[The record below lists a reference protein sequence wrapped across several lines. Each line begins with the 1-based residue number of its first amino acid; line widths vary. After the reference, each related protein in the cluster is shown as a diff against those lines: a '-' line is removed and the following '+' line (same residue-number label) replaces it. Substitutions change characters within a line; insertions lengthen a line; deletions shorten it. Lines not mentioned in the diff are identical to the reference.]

1 MSTTGLV
8 EARASATP
16 RWKDI
21 PRYPVITGV
30 AILAIGVTV
39 AWWAGVSI
47 SALFESAEIRRGQL
61 WRLMTSVFPHL
72 DILHL
77 AFNLYWLW
85 LLGTRVE
92 AVYGHLKT
100 LALILALAIGS
111 NSFEFAFAAPGVGLS
126 GVGYG
131 LFGLLLVVADRD
143 PRFAGA
149 LDKRTVNLFAAW
161 FFVCIFLT
169 VTHVF
174 NVGNVAHGAGA
185 VLGALLGYAIVYPGR
200 RLLISGVASGL
211 IVLGVCGSTFL
222 RPSVNFSSQGGY
234 EEEKWGYDELMAN
247 RNQEALRWL
256 RDAVKYQPK
265 IALFWANLG
274 IAYHRLNR
282 MSEAVNAYERAY
294 ELEPINPDYA
304 RAAGK
309 PVIQAGGVPSKNS
322 Q

>member
-1 MSTTGLV
+1 M
-8 EARASATP
+8 
-16 RWKDI
+16 
-21 PRYPVITGV
+21 
-30 AILAIGVTV
+30 
-39 AWWAGVSI
+39 
-47 SALFESAEIRRGQL
+47 
-61 WRLMTSVFPHL
+61 
-72 DILHL
+72 

-85 LLGTRVE
+85 ILGTRVE

-100 LALILALAIGS
+100 LALILVLAIGS
-111 NSFEFAFAAPGVGLS
+111 NSFEFAFADPGVGLS

-149 LDKRTVNLFAAW
+149 LDKRTVNLFVAW

-169 VTHVF
+169 LTHVF

-185 VLGALLGYAIVYPGR
+185 VLGALLGSANVYPR
-200 RLLISGVASGL
+200 RRVLLCGVMLGL

-222 RPSVNFSSQGGY
+222 RPSVNFSNQGGY

-265 IALFWANLG
+265 MAPFWGNLG

-282 MSEAVNAYERAY
+282 MSEAVSAYERAY
-294 ELEPINPDYA
+294 QLEPTNPDYA

-309 PVIQAGGVPSKNS
+309 TVVQTDGVPIKNS

>member
-1 MSTTGLV
+1 
-8 EARASATP
+8 
-16 RWKDI
+16 
-21 PRYPVITGV
+21 
-30 AILAIGVTV
+30 
-39 AWWAGVSI
+39 
-47 SALFESAEIRRGQL
+47 
-61 WRLMTSVFPHL
+61 MTSVFPHL

-85 LLGTRVE
+85 ILGTRVE
-92 AVYGHLKT
+92 AVYGHFKT
-100 LALILALAIGS
+100 LALIVVLAISS
-111 NSFEFAFAAPGVGLS
+111 NSFEFAFSASGVGLS

-149 LDKRTVNLFAAW
+149 LDKRTVNLFVAW
-161 FFVCIFLT
+161 FFICIFLT

-174 NVGNVAHGAGA
+174 NVGNVAHGAGG
-185 VLGALLGYAIVYPGR
+185 VLGALLGYADLNPRR
-200 RLLISGVASGL
+200 RLLISGVVAGL

-222 RPSVNFSSQGGY
+222 RPYVNFSNRGGY

-265 IALFWANLG
+265 MALFWENLG
-274 IAYHRLNR
+274 IAYQRLNH

-294 ELEPINPDYA
+294 ELEPTNPDYA
-304 RAAGK
+304 RAVGK
-309 PVIQAGGVPSKNS
+309 PVVKAGGVPVKNS

>member
-1 MSTTGLV
+1 MALNDQRLPSSGHFPL
-8 EARASATP
+8 
-16 RWKDI
+16 
-21 PRYPVITGV
+21 GV
-30 AILAIGVTV
+30 QPILA
-39 AWWAGVSI
+39 
-47 SALFESAEIRRGQL
+47 
-61 WRLMTSVFPHL
+61 
-72 DILHL
+72 L
-77 AFNLYWLW
+77 APGYQ
-85 LLGTRVE
+85 VE

-100 LALILALAIGS
+100 LALIVVLAIGS

-131 LFGLLLVVADRD
+131 LFGLLFVVADRD

-149 LDKRTVNLFAAW
+149 LDKRTVNLFVAW

-185 VLGALLGYAIVYPGR
+185 VLGALLGYAAVYPGR
-200 RLLISGVASGL
+200 RLPISGVAAGL

-247 RNQEALRWL
+247 RDQEALRWL
-256 RDAVKYQPK
+256 RDAVRYQPK
-265 IALFWANLG
+265 NALFWANLG
-274 IAYHRLNR
+274 IDCQRINR

-294 ELEPINPDYA
+294 ELEPTNADYA

-309 PVIQAGGVPSKNS
+309 PVVQGGAPNTNS